1 VKHKALV
8 IGCGRIGAGYD
19 LDKPGLVWT
28 HAKAYSLIDDLE
40 LAVTD
45 IDPGKANEVSIVYHA
60 KVVNESDKE
69 VYKDFDL
76 ISISTPTPVHF
87 EYLKKI
93 LNYRPPVIICEKPVV
108 NSLKQVDEVLHLY
121 KSSGSKVLVNYMRRF
136 QPAYKVLKERLKK
149 NYRQDSLKEIV
160 IKYKRGF
167 LNNASHAVDLL
178 EYLFDE
184 PFDFKNFHTQKWEFD
199 SFEYDP
205 TLTGTCLYMDQ
216 PVSFAGVCDAQYPL
230 FDIEIFY
237 SDAKIVICRSGN
249 EIRYYSMNDGDDLEE
264 DQGKRQTDILDT
276 YMIPV
281 INEALDL
288 VNKKENNDNFMQ
300 ALMINKRMLEIIE
313 PLKKQNATVSH

>member
-1 VKHKALV
+1 MKHKALV
-8 IGCGRIGAGYD
+8 IGCGSIGAGYD

-28 HAKAYSLIDDLE
+28 HAKAYSLIDGLE

-45 IDPGKANEVSIVYHA
+45 IDAAKANEVSTVYHA
-60 KVVNESDKE
+60 RVVNESDKE
-69 VYKDFDL
+69 AYKDFDL
-76 ISISTPTPVHF
+76 ISISTPTPLHF

-108 NSLKQVDEVLHLY
+108 NSLKQVDEVLRLY

-149 NYRQDSLKEIV
+149 NYRRDSLKEIV

-184 PFDFKNFHTQKWEFD
+184 LFDFKNFQAQKWEFD

-205 TLTGTCLYMDQ
+205 TLTGTCLYMDK
-216 PVSFAGVCDAQYPL
+216 PVSFDGICDVQYPV

-237 SDAKIVICRSGN
+237 SDAKIAICRSGN
-249 EIRYYSMNDGDDLEE
+249 EIRYYSMNNGDELEE
-264 DQGKRQTDILDT
+264 DHSERQTDILDT

-288 VNKKENNDNFMQ
+288 INKKENNDNFMQ